1 VISEFDL
8 FGVFIAPIVVYAV
21 IAIPITL
28 VIRFLVWR
36 TGLMKWFWHLALFE
50 VALYT
55 CVLCLL
61 ISYA

>member
-1 VISEFDL
+1 MSEFNL
-8 FGVFIAPIVVYAV
+8 FGVFIAPIVIYAV
-21 IAIPITL
+21 IAVPVTML
-28 VIRFLVWR
+28 LRFVLWR
-36 TGLMKWFWHLALFE
+36 VGVMKWFWHLALFE